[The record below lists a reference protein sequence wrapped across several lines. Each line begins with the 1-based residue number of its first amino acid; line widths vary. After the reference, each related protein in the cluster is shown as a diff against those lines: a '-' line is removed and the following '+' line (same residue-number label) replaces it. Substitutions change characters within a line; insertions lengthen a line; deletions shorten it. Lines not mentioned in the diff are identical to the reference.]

1 MLSLNSHG
9 GGRPIAIIKGGKYHN
24 QIIYLDKDE
33 NDYNIIDNK
42 PLDVVNDDYIKK
54 LRKNLTGGQM
64 RRLKNSLKYGEDP
77 GDEDI
82 RDIVR
87 TIVKEGKRKS
97 KKEFLLH
104 DEGIIQPLPNFKK
117 TERSYIAGPTE
128 SGKSYFVKNY
138 LLQLRK
144 VHPEMPI
151 YVFSDVDEDEEIDA
165 IPNTTRIP
173 LTEDILYEPLKPDDF
188 RDSICLFDDV
198 DSIQN
203 KKIYAQIQGFRDAL
217 LRRGRHENISTLIT
231 SHMMT
236 NYKDTRVILNECNSL
251 VFFPRSGAANAI
263 KYTLKTYVGMDAE
276 DIKKIMRLPS
286 RWVMVNK
293 TYPIYV
299 LYEKGVYL
307 V

>member
-1 MLSLNSHG
+1 MLSLNSHS

-33 NDYNIIDNK
+33 NDYDVIDNK

-117 TERSYIAGPTE
+117 TERAYIAGPTE

-276 DIKKIMRLPS
+276 DIKKIMILPS